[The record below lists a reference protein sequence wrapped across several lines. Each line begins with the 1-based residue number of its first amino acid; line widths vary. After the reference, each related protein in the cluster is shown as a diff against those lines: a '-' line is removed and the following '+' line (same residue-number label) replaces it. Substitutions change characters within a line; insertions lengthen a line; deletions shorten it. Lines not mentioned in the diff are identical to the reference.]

1 MSKICNA
8 LCVLAT
14 ALCLSGCSSSSGD
27 PAQRAA
33 ELIRAKGL
41 SVASFA
47 SMDSVMGY
55 QDAFDCEM
63 RALQTEWRADSMLR
77 ACQANGTVYA
87 NKKELLNMADAV
99 YSLKAGVAEIVL
111 REGLKR
117 TPKEF
122 VGYQVLITDSLS
134 GDIMRV
140 VMNKKMNDIAI
151 DKIRVK

>member
-1 MSKICNA
+1 MGKIFNA

-14 ALCLSGCSSSSGD
+14 AVCLSRCSSSSGD

-33 ELIRAKGL
+33 ELVRAKGL

-47 SMDSVMGY
+47 AMDSVMGY

-77 ACQANGTVYA
+77 ACQANGTVNA
-87 NKKELLNMADAV
+87 NKRALLSMAETV
-99 YSLKAGVAEIVL
+99 YSLKKGVAEIVL
-111 REGLKR
+111 RERLKR

>member
-1 MSKICNA
+1 
-8 LCVLAT
+8 
-14 ALCLSGCSSSSGD
+14 
-27 PAQRAA
+27 
-33 ELIRAKGL
+33 
-41 SVASFA
+41 
-47 SMDSVMGY
+47 
-55 QDAFDCEM
+55 
-63 RALQTEWRADSMLR
+63 MLR

-87 NKKELLNMADAV
+87 NKKELLNMADVV

>member
-1 MSKICNA
+1 MGKIFNA

-14 ALCLSGCSSSSGD
+14 AVCLSGCSSSSGD

-47 SMDSVMGY
+47 AMDSVMGY

-77 ACQANGTVYA
+77 ACQANGTVNA
-87 NKKELLNMADAV
+87 NKRALLSMAETV
-99 YSLKAGVAEIVL
+99 YSLKKGVAEIVL
-111 REGLKR
+111 RERLKR

-122 VGYQVLITDSLS
+122 VGYQALIADSLS

-151 DKIRVK
+151 GKIRVK

>member
-1 MSKICNA
+1 
-8 LCVLAT
+8 
-14 ALCLSGCSSSSGD
+14 
-27 PAQRAA
+27 
-33 ELIRAKGL
+33 
-41 SVASFA
+41 
-47 SMDSVMGY
+47 
-55 QDAFDCEM
+55 
-63 RALQTEWRADSMLR
+63 
-77 ACQANGTVYA
+77 
-87 NKKELLNMADAV
+87 MADAV

>member
-1 MSKICNA
+1 MGKIFNA
-8 LCVLAT
+8 LCVLAA
-14 ALCLSGCSSSSGD
+14 ALCLSGCSSSGD

-33 ELIRAKGL
+33 KLIRAKGL
-41 SVASFA
+41 SAAAFA

-122 VGYQVLITDSLS
+122 VGYQALITDSLS